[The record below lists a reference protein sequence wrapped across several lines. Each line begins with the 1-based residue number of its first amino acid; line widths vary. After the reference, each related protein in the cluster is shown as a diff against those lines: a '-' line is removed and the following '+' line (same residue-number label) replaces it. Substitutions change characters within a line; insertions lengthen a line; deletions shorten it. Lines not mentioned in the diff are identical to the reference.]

1 MQVLKSAK
9 NRLNMKGSMK
19 IIPLD
24 PISPAKAIA
33 ISGSRACPASSMK
46 KWVKNPEKFH
56 QLFMAVEIQ
65 LMFHN
70 SLTNF
75 KSKSQIANYWHLT
88 EYLLYPRSHDLQTT
102 LCTSYCHLVQ
112 YFFFQQRLSGDSWMS
127 GANSLLPTIS
137 FWM

>member
-1 MQVLKSAK
+1 
-9 NRLNMKGSMK
+9 MK

-65 LMFHN
+65 LIYYIN
-70 SLTNF
+70 VQSPNLDL
-75 KSKSQIANYWHLT
+75 KQGIL
-88 EYLLYPRSHDLQTT
+88 YLEREGEGEGGER
-102 LCTSYCHLVQ
+102 
-112 YFFFQQRLSGDSWMS
+112 QR
-127 GANSLLPTIS
+127 
-137 FWM
+137 